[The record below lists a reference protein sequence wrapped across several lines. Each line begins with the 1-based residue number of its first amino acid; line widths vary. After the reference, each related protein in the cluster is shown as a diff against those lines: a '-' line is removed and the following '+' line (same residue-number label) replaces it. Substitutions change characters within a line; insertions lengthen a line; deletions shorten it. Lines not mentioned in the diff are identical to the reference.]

1 MMTGSILTCIFI
13 DTNIQNYEYVSNAHP
28 GRVVVR
34 HEEVLIMAA
43 SRQIVGPRAGGT
55 LCRRRKLRRV
65 QATFCLSLSRWMSIR
80 SCSNAMSRSSI
91 PVLIDVWAPWC
102 GPYHMMAPAFANA
115 ASMLEPDMRLVKLN
129 SQDEPE
135 MASQLRI
142 RGVPTMLLF
151 VNGREVAR
159 TSGAM
164 NTSAIV
170 AWAREQ
176 AVGYN

>member
-1 MMTGSILTCIFI
+1 MMG
-13 DTNIQNYEYVSNAHP
+13 
-28 GRVVVR
+28 
-34 HEEVLIMAA
+34 
-43 SRQIVGPRAGGT
+43 
-55 LCRRRKLRRV
+55 
-65 QATFCLSLSRWMSIR
+65 
-80 SCSNAMSRSSI
+80 
-91 PVLIDVWAPWC
+91 
-102 GPYHMMAPAFANA
+102 PAFANA
-115 ASMLEPDMRLVKLN
+115 ASILEPDMRLVKLN

-142 RGVPTMLLF
+142 RGIPTMLLF

-176 AVGYN
+176 AVGYS